1 MQWQYLQIASSLTQF
16 RGIDV
21 FIKNLHP
28 GMLDYTGPAPH
39 WVLNIGKP
47 WHQRFLTAAGSWW
60 TCEEWYAQGEKSL
73 PVGMAVSER
82 QFLSNSVGH
91 TRLDLEDCRRR
102 AFEMGSMPYR
112 YISPPEKLFLFL
124 ELASWLVPGLLG
136 DSEFRQ
142 YLVQSIIEM
151 HIQHDEF
158 RRWQRASIYP
168 ALPDDI
174 SSYVPVV
181 PGAYASMELYFR
193 EVYSSVIG
201 ADISLVPIPFDSSIP
216 IASIPFLFDSP
227 HE

>member
-1 MQWQYLQIASSLTQF
+1 MDVVFREYLI
-16 RGIDV
+16 
-21 FIKNLHP
+21 
-28 GMLDYTGPAPH
+28 
-39 WVLNIGKP
+39 
-47 WHQRFLTAAGSWW
+47 
-60 TCEEWYAQGEKSL
+60 
-73 PVGMAVSER
+73 
-82 QFLSNSVGH
+82 
-91 TRLDLEDCRRR
+91 
-102 AFEMGSMPYR
+102 
-112 YISPPEKLFLFL
+112 
-124 ELASWLVPGLLG
+124 
-136 DSEFRQ
+136 
-142 YLVQSIIEM
+142 QSIIGM

-158 RRWQRASIYP
+158 RRWQRASIDP